1 MINTDA
7 SGQGSGTYGKTHD
20 HVLEIPTVL
29 LGGELL
35 HSSPSEKGSLEQETA
50 RRDRIGKVY
59 RCAVGIADNQAYLI
73 AQIFPNLTA
82 ASPAMTSPTCAK
94 PMGASTSTACCAAP
108 RARWVL
114 SSRPSSTCCPS
125 RSIRFWSTCATP
137 ASWTRCAMP
146 RR

>member
-82 ASPAMTSPTCAK
+82 ASPAMTLHISASK
-94 PMGASTSTACCAAP
+94 RIASTLKAYCVVL
-108 RARWVL
+108 RAR
-114 SSRPSSTCCPS
+114 
-125 RSIRFWSTCATP
+125 
-137 ASWTRCAMP
+137 
-146 RR
+146 